1 MKVLLIGSTG
11 NLGHVVKNKLREHGH
26 TVFSPAREEL
36 DASNAVQLEHYSRD
50 KNPDFIINC
59 AGHLAASTSA
69 RNRGAD
75 ALFSNLRISLAL
87 HETSS
92 RLGIFLVDIGSSV
105 MYGSDSKTPFRE
117 SDFLSEIAKDA
128 NEGYAY
134 SKQLS
139 AQLAFARGSLNPGLS
154 VVLVLS
160 NLSGPS
166 IKPFKQNP
174 HLPLAAIIKVME
186 ASKEGRRKIE
196 VVGSLATK
204 REYTSTQDISE
215 FLASNLNDAPDWP
228 ILLNLGSGNEVT
240 VGEVYSKAQEVV
252 GWEVELVSKEEDL
265 TGPQSRLMDSS
276 IARKLG
282 WSPKTSLREDLT
294 SLYESMRN
302 ENF

>member
-1 MKVLLIGSTG
+1 MKALLLGSTG
-11 NLGHVVKNKLREHGH
+11 NLGHVVKNKLMEHGH

-36 DASNAVQLEHYSRD
+36 DASNAIQLEHNLKV
-50 KNPDFIINC
+50 KNPDLIINC
-59 AGHLAASTSA
+59 AGHLSGSTST

-75 ALFSNLRISLAL
+75 GLFSNLRISLAL

-117 SDFLSEIAKDA
+117 SNFLSEISKDA

-134 SKQLS
+134 SKQIS
-139 AQLAFARGSLNPGLS
+139 AQIAVARSSLQSGSS

-166 IKPFKQNP
+166 IKPLKQNP
-174 HLPLAAIIKVME
+174 HLPLAAIIKVIK
-186 ASKEGRRKIE
+186 AQKEGLRKIE
-196 VVGSLATK
+196 VKGSLATK
-204 REYTSTQDISE
+204 REYTSTIDIGE
-215 FLASNLNDAPDWP
+215 FLASNLNDARDWP
-228 ILLNLGSGNEVT
+228 TLLNLGSGAEST
-240 VGEVYSKAQEVV
+240 VGEVYSKAQQVV
-252 GWEVELVSKEEDL
+252 GWEAELSSNGEDF

-282 WSPKTSLREDLT
+282 WSPKTSLGEDLT
-294 SLYESMRN
+294 SLYESIRN
-302 ENF
+302 ENY